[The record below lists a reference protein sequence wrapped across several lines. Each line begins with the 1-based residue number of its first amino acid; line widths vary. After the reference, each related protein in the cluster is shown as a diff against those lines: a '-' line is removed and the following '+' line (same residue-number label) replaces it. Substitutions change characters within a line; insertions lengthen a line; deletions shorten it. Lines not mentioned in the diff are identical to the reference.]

1 MDDFS
6 KYEGLLAHGSRPREI
21 YLAAKADGLD
31 SITLVRLLRKV
42 CGLSLVEAKEVI
54 ATADQLAT
62 SLTEHQERF
71 IPGLES
77 ALAADRLERSSAELP
92 QAARSILPK
101 TDPGSVPPNEG
112 AIKIS

>member
-6 KYEGLLAHGSRPREI
+6 KYEGLLAQGSPPREI
-21 YLAAKADGLD
+21 YLAAKAEGLD

-54 ATADQLAT
+54 VTADQLAP
-62 SLTEHQERF
+62 SLIEHQERF
-71 IPGLES
+71 IPDLER
-77 ALAADRLERSSAELP
+77 ALASTCVERSSAALP
-92 QAARSILPK
+92 RGACNVLPT

-112 AIKIS
+112 AIKNS